1 MTTLLFL
8 FTALLLPTTSTAAQ
22 SPQPNII
29 LIFCDDLG
37 YGDLAVYGSTVHRT
51 PHLDQMAADGALF
64 TDFYVTS
71 GVCTPSRSS
80 LLTGCYPRR
89 VDMHINA
96 RHPDSVGTQV
106 LFPRAK
112 KGLNPNE
119 ITIAEMLKEQG
130 YATACIGKW
139 HLGDHPEFLPT
150 RQGFD
155 TYFGIPY
162 SNDMNRDFVPLPLM
176 RDEQVIE
183 APVDQ
188 NTLTKRYTQEAISF
202 IRDHSKHPFFIYL
215 PHAMTH
221 NPLHASDDFRGK
233 SANGIYGDAVEE
245 LDWSTGQILA
255 ELKTQ
260 GLEENT
266 LVIFTSDNGAAS
278 RWGGSNGDLRGW
290 KGSTWEGGMRVPCIM
305 QWKGFVPT
313 GQVITE
319 MSSTLDILPTIA
331 QWTDTKLPDDRTI
344 DGFSIQSL
352 LLNKNTTS
360 PYTAFFYYQKAQL
373 QAVRTGKWKLHLALD
388 STYQSNHFPGFKEGR
403 TAELYNLEEDRQEQH
418 NLASEQ
424 PEIVA
429 QLEHLA
435 IYARQHLGDLH
446 QDGDQVRPAAIVEEP
461 TVRLLEP

>member
-1 MTTLLFL
+1 MRPIIFILSVFL
-8 FTALLLPTTSTAAQ
+8 ILPKLSSAQ
-22 SPQPNII
+22 SSKPNII

-51 PHLDQMAADGALF
+51 PHLDQMAADGTLF
-64 TDFYVTS
+64 SDFYVTS

-89 VDMHINA
+89 VDMHVNA
-96 RHPDSVGTQV
+96 RHPDSIGTQV

-119 ITIAEMLKEQG
+119 ITIAELLKEQG
-130 YATACIGKW
+130 YATICIGKW
-139 HLGDHPEFLPT
+139 HLGDQPEFLPT

-155 TYFGIPY
+155 SYFGIPY

-176 RDEQVIE
+176 RDERVVE

-188 NTLTKRYTQEAISF
+188 NNLTKRYTREAINF
-202 IRDHSKHPFFIYL
+202 IQDHADEPFFIYL

-255 ELKTQ
+255 ELKKQ
-260 GLEENT
+260 DLEEAT

-305 QWKGFVPT
+305 QWKGTIPS
-313 GQVITE
+313 GQMVTE
-319 MSSTLDILPTIA
+319 MASTLDILPTIA
-331 QWTDTKLPDDRTI
+331 QWANGKLPDDRII
-344 DGFSIQSL
+344 DGFSIHSL
-352 LLNKNTTS
+352 LMNEKATS

-373 QAVRTGKWKLHLALD
+373 QAVRAGKWKLHLALD
-388 STYQSNHFPGFKEGR
+388 SIYQSIHFPGFKEGR
-403 TAELYNLEEDRQEQH
+403 TAELYDLEEDRQEQQ
-418 NLASEQ
+418 NLAEKR

-429 QLEHLA
+429 QLEYLA
-435 IYARQHLGDLH
+435 NYARQHLGDLH
-446 QDGDQVRPAAIVEEP
+446 HNGDQVRPAAVVENP
-461 TVRLLEP
+461 SVRLMEP

>member
-1 MTTLLFL
+1 MKTAIFIIGLFIL
-8 FTALLLPTTSTAAQ
+8 SVTQSDAQ
-22 SPQPNII
+22 SDLPNII
-29 LIFCDDLG
+29 IIFCDDLG
-37 YGDLAVYGSTVHRT
+37 YADLGVYGSSVHRT
-51 PHLDQMAADGALF
+51 PALDKMAADGALF

-89 VDMHINA
+89 VDMHVNA

-106 LFPRAK
+106 LFPKAK

-119 ITIAEMLKEQG
+119 ITIAELLKEQG

-139 HLGDHPEFLPT
+139 HLGDQLEFLPT

-162 SNDMNRDFVPLPLM
+162 SNDMDRDYVPLPLM
-176 RDEQVIE
+176 QNERVIE

-188 NTLTKRYTQEAISF
+188 NTITRRYTQEAINF
-202 IRDHSKHPFFIYL
+202 IQTHAEKPFFIYL

-255 ELKTQ
+255 TLKEL

-266 LVIFTSDNGAAS
+266 LVVFTSDNGAAS

-290 KGSTWEGGMRVPCIM
+290 KGSTWEGGMRVPCIV
-305 QWKGFVPT
+305 QWKGTIPAGRV
-313 GQVITE
+313 VTE
-319 MSSTLDILPTIA
+319 MASTLDILPTIA
-331 QWTDTKLPDDRTI
+331 QWTKSSVPSDRVI
-344 DGFSIQSL
+344 DGFSLAPLFLDENAS
-352 LLNKNTTS
+352 S
-360 PYTAFFYYQKAQL
+360 PYTSFFYYQKEQL
-373 QAVRTGKWKLHLALD
+373 QAVRSGKWKLHLALD
-388 STYQSNHFPGFKEGR
+388 STYRSIHHPGFKEGR
-403 TAELYNLEEDRQEQH
+403 NAELYNLEDDRQEQH
-418 NLASEQ
+418 NIAAHQ
-424 PEIVA
+424 PEIIR
-429 QLEHLA
+429 QLEHMA
-435 IYARQHLGDLH
+435 NYARQHLGDLRRE
-446 QDGDQVRPAAIVEEP
+446 GDQVRPAAIVSNP
-461 TVRLLEP
+461 TVRLLEK

>member
-1 MTTLLFL
+1 MRPIIFILSVFL
-8 FTALLLPTTSTAAQ
+8 ILPKLSSAQ
-22 SPQPNII
+22 SSKPNII

-51 PHLDQMAADGALF
+51 PHLDQMAADGTLF
-64 TDFYVTS
+64 SDFYVTS

-89 VDMHINA
+89 VDMHVNA

-119 ITIAEMLKEQG
+119 ITIAELLKEQG
-130 YATACIGKW
+130 YATTCIGKW
-139 HLGDHPEFLPT
+139 HLGDQPEFLPT

-155 TYFGIPY
+155 SYFGIPY

-176 RDEQVIE
+176 RDERVVE

-188 NTLTKRYTQEAISF
+188 NNLTKRYTQEAINF
-202 IRDHSKHPFFIYL
+202 IQDHADEPFFIYL

-255 ELKTQ
+255 ELKKQ
-260 GLEENT
+260 DLEETT

-305 QWKGFVPT
+305 QWKGTIPS
-313 GQVITE
+313 GQMVTE
-319 MSSTLDILPTIA
+319 MASTLDILPTIA
-331 QWTDTKLPDDRTI
+331 QWANGKLPDDRII
-344 DGFSIQSL
+344 DGFSIHSL
-352 LLNKNTTS
+352 LMNEKATS

-373 QAVRTGKWKLHLALD
+373 QAVRAGKWKLHLALD
-388 STYQSNHFPGFKEGR
+388 SIYQSIHFPGFKEGR
-403 TAELYNLEEDRQEQH
+403 TAELYDLEEDRQEQQ
-418 NLASEQ
+418 NLAEKR

-429 QLEHLA
+429 QLEYLA
-435 IYARQHLGDLH
+435 NYARQHLGDLH
-446 QDGDQVRPAAIVEEP
+446 HNGDQVRPAAVVENP
-461 TVRLLEP
+461 SVRLMEP